1 MDQVTKGSVPEDE
14 ELSRFGYRQQFVRSL
29 RHFESFAVAFSFIS
43 ITTGIF
49 TTYAFALA
57 TGGTRSIWTWPIVIV
72 GQALVA
78 LVYGALSARVPLS
91 GYSYQWASR
100 LASPHVGWWFGW
112 MSFAFLTIVTVSVD
126 YGLVQ
131 VAFQPLIGQAY
142 TPTSAALETLVV
154 LALQAALI
162 ITSTRATTRLNNT
175 AVATEIIGIVGL
187 TVVLV
192 IVAAIRGL
200 GHWSNLTSSGPVP
213 AVGYY
218 AWLGPFML
226 ATLLGA
232 YTIVGFESA
241 SNLAEETHEPH
252 KVIPRA
258 MVRAVLLSG
267 AVGFVFL
274 LVLAFAT
281 DKGAYSS
288 SAPVAFIVGTVLGS
302 VVQKIFLIF
311 VVVSIFACGLVIM
324 VTNGRLIFS
333 MARDRRLPGHQFL
346 NRVPR
351 PVGGPPL
358 ATVLAATLGGIIVLV
373 LLANTN
379 ALFTLFTASTI
390 MPALLYAG
398 TVLLYIATRRGHGR
412 YGRWEW
418 PVIAGAVIWLAYE
431 LIVLIGP
438 GAFRDAQYYVLGALG
453 LGLVFYIVQLVTE
466 PAAMRA
472 APEAEAE

>member
-1 MDQVTKGSVPEDE
+1 MP
-14 ELSRFGYRQQFVRSL
+14 
-29 RHFESFAVAFSFIS
+29 
-43 ITTGIF
+43 
-49 TTYAFALA
+49 
-57 TGGTRSIWTWPIVIV
+57 
-72 GQALVA
+72 
-78 LVYGALSARVPLS
+78 
-91 GYSYQWASR
+91 
-100 LASPHVGWWFGW
+100 
-112 MSFAFLTIVTVSVD
+112 
-126 YGLVQ
+126 
-131 VAFQPLIGQAY
+131 
-142 TPTSAALETLVV
+142 
-154 LALQAALI
+154 
-162 ITSTRATTRLNNT
+162 
-175 AVATEIIGIVGL
+175 
-187 TVVLV
+187 
-192 IVAAIRGL
+192 AI
-200 GHWSNLTSSGPVP
+200 
-213 AVGYY
+213 GYY

-267 AVGFVFL
+267 VVGFVFL

-288 SAPVAFIVGTVLGS
+288 SAPVAFIVGAVLGS
-302 VVQKIFLIF
+302 VMQKIFLIF

-346 NRVPR
+346 SQVPR
-351 PVGGPPL
+351 STGGPSW
-358 ATVLAATLGGIIVLV
+358 ATVLAATLSAIIVLV
-373 LLANTN
+373 LIGNTN
-379 ALFTLFTASTI
+379 ALFTLFTSSTI

-398 TVLLYIATRRGHGR
+398 TTLLYIATRRGHGSF
-412 YGRWEW
+412 GRWEW

-438 GAFRDAQYYVLGALG
+438 GAFRDAQYYVAGALG

-472 APEAEAE
+472 EPGVSEVPAE

>member
-1 MDQVTKGSVPEDE
+1 M
-14 ELSRFGYRQQFVRSL
+14 
-29 RHFESFAVAFSFIS
+29 
-43 ITTGIF
+43 
-49 TTYAFALA
+49 
-57 TGGTRSIWTWPIVIV
+57 
-72 GQALVA
+72 
-78 LVYGALSARVPLS
+78 
-91 GYSYQWASR
+91 
-100 LASPHVGWWFGW
+100 GWWFGW
-112 MSFAFLTIVTVSVD
+112 TSFAFLTIVTVSVD
-126 YGLVQ
+126 YGLIQ
-131 VAFQPLIGQAY
+131 VAFQPLIGETY

-162 ITSTRATTRLNNT
+162 ITSTRVTTRVNNT

-187 TVVLV
+187 TVAAAHRRRRPGARPLV
-192 IVAAIRGL
+192 QPAD
-200 GHWSNLTSSGPVP
+200 TGPVP

-267 AVGFVFL
+267 VVGFVFL

-288 SAPVAFIVGTVLGS
+288 SAPVAYIVGAVLGS
-302 VVQKIFLIF
+302 VVQKIFLVF

-346 NRVPR
+346 TRCR
-351 PVGGPPL
+351 GPP
-358 ATVLAATLGGIIVLV
+358 AARPGPPSWPPRS
-373 LLANTN
+373 AASSCSSCSHTN

-398 TVLLYIATRRGHGR
+398 TVLLYIATRRGQRRNTTAVG
-412 YGRWEW
+412 EW

-472 APEAEAE
+472 EPGVRSEHPRHRPGHVGDEGPAGRPGQRDARPGGGPGAHPRVGGDGVEADPEELWGSVVSAGARALAAARAAARRSRARRRARQPGRDGARLGQGAAGGR